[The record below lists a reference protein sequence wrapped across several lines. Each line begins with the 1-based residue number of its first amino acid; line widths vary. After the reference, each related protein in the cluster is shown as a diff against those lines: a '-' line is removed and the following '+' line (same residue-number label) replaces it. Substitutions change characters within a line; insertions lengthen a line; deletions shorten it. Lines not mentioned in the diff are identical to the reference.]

1 MAVDFFPLMLG
12 SIWPSLLS
20 HISQPRWLNPSKC
33 STHPPSWSRPT
44 TVTAAI
50 KSNWV
55 LLFLQGWA
63 TAQCRP
69 HCVVLEGCG
78 MAVLYGGLYLPY
90 FILGPIL
97 CVLCWG
103 YASVF
108 SILYIVFVLGVL
120 ATATTQAASFLHC
133 FVLYWELETTI
144 FVLSSFL
151 LRRDFSTL
159 G

>member
-1 MAVDFFPLMLG
+1 MVFP
-12 SIWPSLLS
+12 SFSSNIS
-20 HISQPRWLNPSKC
+20 HISQPRWLNPGKC

-103 YASVF
+103 YETVF
-108 SILYIVFVLGVL
+108 IIVYCICIGCIGHRDHTSCELPPLLCLILGIRNNNLCL
-120 ATATTQAASFLHC
+120 SLH
-133 FVLYWELETTI
+133 LW
-144 FVLSSFL
+144 
-151 LRRDFSTL
+151 RDFSTL